1 MLLKLLILCA
11 AICILMATAFVVLYF
26 LGLIVVCLRT
36 IFQRKKKK
44 KILEDI
50 FKFLHTYDT
59 ISKNAKEKK
68 DEVEPK

>member
-26 LGLIVVCLRT
+26 LGLIVACLKAT
-36 IFQRKKKK
+36 FQRKKKNPWEVFLDSYLKSVQEQK
-44 KILEDI
+44 K
-50 FKFLHTYDT
+50 
-59 ISKNAKEKK
+59 NKEKK